1 MNKLIISFISLFIV
15 VLFTADASA
24 IPAFARKYN
33 MSCNVCHTVFP
44 KLKPYGEEF
53 AANGFQ
59 IPDKEP
65 QRFFKKT
72 GDDLL
77 SLMRELPLALRFELY
92 GTYENN
98 SPTSVDFKTPYFL
111 KLMSGGNIYK
121 DISYYLYFYLAEKG
135 EIAGL
140 EDAFLM
146 FNDVVSKKV
155 DLDLYVGQF
164 QVSDPLFK
172 RELRL
177 EQEDYKIYTS
187 TPGISLANLKYDR
200 GLMFTYGAP
209 TKTDLAVEVV
219 NGSGIHTTD
228 IFDVDKYKNV
238 LVRASQ
244 EVLPFLRIG
253 GFGYYGK
260 EQPVADSSANEMYM
274 LGADLTAGNEYVE
287 LNAQYVYRSDI
298 NPYGLAVKPGERVK
312 TQGGFAELIV
322 SPNGID
328 SRLTGHLLYNY
339 VDSDDSNLNYQSYT
353 GGLSYL
359 ISRNLRVVGE
369 YTYVKEYKDSKVTV
383 GFITAF

>member
-1 MNKLIISFISLFIV
+1 MKNLITISAVLIIVAFLASE
-15 VLFTADASA
+15 ASA

-65 QRFFKKT
+65 PRFFKKT

-98 SPTSVDFKTPYFL
+98 SPANTDFKTPYFL

-135 EIAGL
+135 EIAGI
-140 EDAFLM
+140 EDAFVM
-146 FNDVVSKKV
+146 FNDVVSKNI

-187 TPGISLANLKYDR
+187 TPGKSLVNLKYDR

-209 TKTDLAVEVV
+209 TKTDITVEVL

-228 IFDVDKYKNV
+228 VFDVDKYKNV

-260 EQPVADSSANEMYM
+260 EQPIADSSANEMYM
-274 LGADLTAGNEYVE
+274 LGADLSAGNEYVE

-298 NPYGLAVKPGERVK
+298 NPSRLAVKPSERVK
-312 TQGGFAELIV
+312 TQGGFAELLI
-322 SPNGID
+322 SPKGAD

-339 VDSDDSNLNYQSYT
+339 VDSDESDLNYQSYT

-359 ISRNLRVVGE
+359 LSRNFRVVGE
-369 YTYVKEYKDSKVTV
+369 YTYIKEHKDSKVTL

>member
-1 MNKLIISFISLFIV
+1 MKKLVSLFILLV
-15 VLFTADASA
+15 IVLISADADA

-65 QRFFKKT
+65 SRFYKKT

-77 SLMRELPLALRFELY
+77 TLMRELPLSLRFELY

-98 SPTSVDFKTPYFL
+98 SPANTDFKTPYYL

-121 DISYYLYFYLAEKG
+121 DISYYIYFYLAERG
-135 EIAGL
+135 EIAGI
-140 EDAFLM
+140 EDAFVM
-146 FNDVVSKKV
+146 FNDVFSKNV
-155 DLDLYVGQF
+155 DLDIIVGQF

-187 TPGISLANLKYDR
+187 TPGRSLVNLKYDR
-200 GLMFTYGAP
+200 GVIFAYGAP
-209 TKTDLAVEVV
+209 TKTDIAVEVV

-238 LVRASQ
+238 MVRASQ
-244 EVLPFLRIG
+244 EIAPFLRVG
-253 GFGYYGK
+253 AFGYYGK
-260 EQPVADSSANEMYM
+260 EQPLADSSANEMYM
-274 LGADLTAGNEYVE
+274 AGADLSAGNEYVE
-287 LNAQYVYRSDI
+287 LNAQYVYRSDS
-298 NPYGLAVKPGERVK
+298 NPYRV
-312 TQGGFAELIV
+312 TNSTGTRAMTRGGFAELLV
-322 SPNGID
+322 SPKGAD

-339 VDSDDSNLNYQSYT
+339 VDSDQSSLNYQSYT
-353 GGLSYL
+353 GGVSYL
-359 ISRNLRVVGE
+359 ISRNFKVIGE
-369 YTYVKEYKDSKVTV
+369 YTYIQDNKDSKVTL
-383 GFITAF
+383 GFVTAF